1 MQACPGLKPR
11 HWNHPLSVGLLLG
24 VNTPFE
30 IEFLHRA
37 GTAGLHRA
45 VHRDFDRP
53 WGHMVLIHIP
63 GSTSLRLLQ
72 FFQELDGL
80 PVLFPAPFKQ
90 FHQAIILRTKRI
102 PDTRILVIERV
113 PGICWL
119 QVYFATGAMSPYF

>member
-90 FHQAIILRTKRI
+90 FHQAIILRAKRI

-113 PGICWL
+113 PGICCL
-119 QVYFATGAMSPYF
+119 QACFAIGAMSPYF

>member
-1 MQACPGLKPR
+1 MALR
-11 HWNHPLSVGLLLG
+11 
-24 VNTPFE
+24 
-30 IEFLHRA
+30 
-37 GTAGLHRA
+37 
-45 VHRDFDRP
+45 RDFDRP

-119 QVYFATGAMSPYF
+119 QAYFATGAMSPYF